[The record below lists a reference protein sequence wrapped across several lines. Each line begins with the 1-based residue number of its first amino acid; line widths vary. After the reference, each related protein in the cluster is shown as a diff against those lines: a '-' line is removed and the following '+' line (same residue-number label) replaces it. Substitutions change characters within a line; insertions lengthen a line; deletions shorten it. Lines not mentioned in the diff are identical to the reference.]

1 MCSKDAGIY
10 YCTAVSQDGQ
20 RRTASIQVK
29 VLFPSEI
36 LSLEKHTLQSGK
48 GFETELTCVV
58 TGEPQPKVLWYK
70 DGQILNITRNSRKEY
85 QRAGSKHILIIHN
98 TQGSDYGSY
107 MCYASN
113 SIGQAK
119 T

>member
-1 MCSKDAGIY
+1 MY
-10 YCTAVSQDGQ
+10 YCTARGPDGL
-20 RRTASIQVK
+20 RKTASIQVK

-36 LSLEKHTLQSGK
+36 LSFEKHTLQTGK

-70 DGQILNITRNSRKEY
+70 DGQILNFTRHSRKEY
-85 QRAGSKHILIIHN
+85 QKAGSKHILVIHN
-98 TQGSDYGSY
+98 TQGSDFGNY

-113 SIGQAK
+113 SIGSSFMISSIR
-119 T
+119 